1 MISLRIGRRLYEF
14 RRLSLFWKVHHEFPF
29 SSLSPG
35 EIFFPYTEL
44 CLHIHTYIYTYMFS
58 LSHSLSPHLF
68 YVCLLS
74 IYLSIYLIY
83 LSSVSLPLIHSQV
96 ISLKSSTRK
105 HITRQCSPETFKFPS
120 QVPLLGGKLGGGLIS
135 KSCLTLAT
143 PWIVAC
149 QDPMSI
155 GFSRQEY

>member
-1 MISLRIGRRLYEF
+1 MSSEDSPCFEKSIMNF
-14 RRLSLFWKVHHEFPF
+14 LFPHCLQVKYSFPT
-29 SSLSPG
+29 PNYVCT
-35 EIFFPYTEL
+35 YT
-44 CLHIHTYIYTYMFS
+44 HTSIHTCF
-58 LSHSLSPHLF
+58 LSHTLYPLTCFMSV
-68 YVCLLS
+68 YYLS